1 VRFVYFSVMQ
11 KLSPIHR
18 ALSLLSLG
26 SLVAGIGCYAYIPTT
41 STGAQ
46 PGSEVQLMLTD
57 SGTVVLA
64 SAIGPSVGTV
74 DGRLVS
80 DTGGS
85 YLLNVTRTQR
95 RDGTEADWRGER
107 LVIPQ
112 VLTSGIA
119 ARRFSTGRTAL
130 FSTLATGALV
140 AIAEAFGG
148 NGGASAAGRTPGG
161 TQTGK

>member
-1 VRFVYFSVMQ
+1 MQ
-11 KLSPIHR
+11 KLSSTR
-18 ALSLLSLG
+18 AFPAIPTLAVLFASVS
-26 SLVAGIGCYAYIPTT
+26 CYAYVPMS

-46 PGSEVQLMLTD
+46 PGSEVQLTLTD

-80 DTGGS
+80 DSDGS

-95 RDGTEADWRGER
+95 RDGTETDWRGER
-107 LVIPQ
+107 VVVPH
-112 VLTSGIA
+112 VLASSIA
-119 ARRFSTGRTAL
+119 TRRFSTGRTAL

-148 NGGASAAGRTPGG
+148 NGGATTAGRTPVSPP
-161 TQTGK
+161 TGK